1 MLTSSAAIFLSFR
14 DRVSKMMK
22 TFFVRPTIG
31 EKRRR
36 SKIERI
42 VRSVVMIV
50 HKYLFIYEL
59 ARVFLKKKIS
69 DRRRSKEGRDAG
81 HTTLKRC

>member
-1 MLTSSAAIFLSFR
+1 
-14 DRVSKMMK
+14 MMK

-59 ARVFLKKKIS
+59 ARVF
-69 DRRRSKEGRDAG
+69 
-81 HTTLKRC
+81 